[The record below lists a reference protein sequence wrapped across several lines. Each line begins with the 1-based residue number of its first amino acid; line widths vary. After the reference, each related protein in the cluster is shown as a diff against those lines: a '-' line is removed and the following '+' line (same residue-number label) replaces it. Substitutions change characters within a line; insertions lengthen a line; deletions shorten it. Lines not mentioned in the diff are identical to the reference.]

1 MQEKY
6 KDKAGRTMAGNP
18 NRMNILWLVD
28 HLGYNN
34 AMHGA
39 GMYYLNTIP
48 GFDKRKFNVILCVLR
63 EENYLI
69 KFFTDKE
76 VNIRILGRGKFSPMT
91 LLDIIRITKKE
102 HIHLIHAHGYGAA
115 NFGRLA
121 GMIRGIPTI
130 VHAHDDDRYYPLY
143 QNLADRLLRNHTAKA
158 IAVSE
163 SVKKS
168 CINKRHID
176 KDKTFVIHNGIPLK
190 DFVPP
195 EGERVQKERKRLGIE
210 SDFKVI
216 GTVAKLRE
224 EKGTQY
230 FIESAAK
237 VLEIFPKTN
246 LLVAGDGPLL
256 EELKILSEKLGIY
269 DRVLFAGFRNDIP
282 VILSIIDIF
291 VIPSITEGSP
301 LALLEAMAMGKP
313 IIATNAG
320 GIVEILKDGETGL
333 LVPSRDPEAIAEKI
347 VYLLRNEAES
357 RKLGSRAR
365 EEAEKYDILPHVQKL
380 VGHYDELTASVQ

>member
-6 KDKAGRTMAGNP
+6 KEKVEKVMADKIK
-18 NRMNILWLVD
+18 MNILWLVD

-48 GFDKRKFNVILCVLR
+48 VFDKRKFNVILCVLR
-63 EENYLI
+63 EEDYLI
-69 KFFTDKE
+69 KLFKDKE
-76 VNIRILGRGKFSPMT
+76 VNICILGRGKFSPLT
-91 LLDIIRITKKE
+91 LVDIIRITKE
-102 HIHLIHAHGYGAA
+102 EQIHLIHAHGYGAA

-130 VHAHDDDRYYPLY
+130 VHAHDDDRYYPSY
-143 QNLADRLLRNHTAKA
+143 QRVADRLLRNYTNRA

-163 SVKKS
+163 SVKES
-168 CINKRHID
+168 CINKRNIS
-176 KDKTFVIHNGIPLK
+176 KDKIFVIHNGIPLQ
-190 DFVPP
+190 DFVMP
-195 EGERVQKERKRLGIE
+195 EGERVQKERNRLGIG
-210 SDFKVI
+210 SDFKVV

-230 FIESAAK
+230 FIESAVK

-246 LLVAGDGPLL
+246 LLIAGDGPLM
-256 EELKILSEKLGIY
+256 EELKILSEKLGLGN
-269 DRVLFAGFRNDIP
+269 RVLFAGFRDDIP
-282 VILSIIDIF
+282 AILSIIDIF

-313 IIATNAG
+313 IVATNVG
-320 GIVEILKDGETGL
+320 GIVEILRDGETGL
-333 LVPSRDPEAIAEKI
+333 LVPSKDPEAIAEKI
-347 VYLLRNEAES
+347 VHLLRNEAES
-357 RKLGSRAR
+357 RKLGLRAR
-365 EEAEKYDILPHVQKL
+365 EEVEKYDIQSHVQK
-380 VGHYDELTASVQ
+380 VAGHYDELIASVQ

>member
-1 MQEKY
+1 MTADNHK
-6 KDKAGRTMAGNP
+6 M
-18 NRMNILWLVD
+18 MNILWLVD

-48 GFDKRKFNVILCVLR
+48 VFDKRKFNVTLCVLR
-63 EENYLI
+63 EEDYLI
-69 KFFTDKE
+69 KLFTDKKI
-76 VNIRILGRGKFSPMT
+76 NIRILKRGKFSPMT
-91 LLDIIRITKKE
+91 LVDILRIAKE
-102 HIHLIHAHGYGAA
+102 EKIHLIHAHGYGAA
-115 NFGRLA
+115 NFGRLV

-143 QNLADRLLRNHTAKA
+143 QNLADLLLRNYTDKA

-163 SVKKS
+163 SVKES
-168 CINKRHID
+168 CINKRNIS
-176 KDKTFVIHNGIPLK
+176 KDKTFVIHNGISLQ
-190 DFVPP
+190 DFATP

-224 EKGTQY
+224 EKGTRY

-246 LLVAGDGPLL
+246 LLVAGDGPLIG
-256 EELKILSEKLGIY
+256 ELKNLTEKLGIGN
-269 DRVLFAGFRNDIP
+269 RVIFAGFRDDIQ

-313 IIATNAG
+313 IVATNVG
-320 GIVEILKDGETGL
+320 GIVEILRDGETGL

-347 VYLLRNEAES
+347 VHLFRNEAES
-357 RKLGSRAR
+357 RKLGLRAK
-365 EEAEKYDILPHVQKL
+365 EEVEKYDIHSHVQKL
-380 VGHYDELTASVQ
+380 AWHYDEMVASVQ

>member
-1 MQEKY
+1 MTPDNHK
-6 KDKAGRTMAGNP
+6 M
-18 NRMNILWLVD
+18 MNILWLVD

-48 GFDKRKFNVILCVLR
+48 VFDKRKFNVILCVLR
-63 EENYLI
+63 EEDYLV
-69 KFFTDKE
+69 KCFTDKKL
-76 VNIRILGRGKFSPMT
+76 NIGILKRGKFSPMT
-91 LLDIIRITKKE
+91 LVDIIRITKKE

-115 NFGRLA
+115 NFGRIA

-130 VHAHDDDRYYPLY
+130 VHAHDDDRYYPFY
-143 QNLADRLLRNHTAKA
+143 QKLADRLLRNYTDKA

-163 SVKKS
+163 SVKES
-168 CINKRHID
+168 CINKRNIS
-176 KDKTFVIHNGIPLK
+176 KDKTFVIHNGIPLQN
-190 DFVPP
+190 FATL

-210 SDFKVI
+210 PDFKVI

-224 EKGTQY
+224 EKGTRY

-237 VLEIFPKTN
+237 VLDLFPKTN
-246 LLVAGDGPLL
+246 LLVAGDGPLIG
-256 EELKILSEKLGIY
+256 ELKNLTEKLGIGN
-269 DRVLFAGFRNDIP
+269 RVIFAGFRDDIQ

-313 IIATNAG
+313 IVATNVG
-320 GIVEILKDGETGL
+320 GIVEILRDGETGL

-347 VYLLRNEAES
+347 VHLFRNEAES
-357 RKLGSRAR
+357 RKLGLRAK
-365 EEAEKYDILPHVQKL
+365 EEVEKYDIHSHVQKL
-380 VGHYDELTASVQ
+380 AWHYDELVASVQ

>member
-1 MQEKY
+1 MTTDYHK
-6 KDKAGRTMAGNP
+6 
-18 NRMNILWLVD
+18 RMNVLWLVD

-48 GFDKRKFNVILCVLR
+48 VFDKRNFNVTLCVFR
-63 EENYLI
+63 KEDYLI
-69 KFFTDKE
+69 KFFTDK
-76 VNIRILGRGKFSPMT
+76 NINMRILKRGKFSPMT
-91 LLDIIRITKKE
+91 LVDILRIAKE
-102 HIHLIHAHGYGAA
+102 EKIQLIHAHGYGAA

-143 QNLADRLLRNHTAKA
+143 QRLADRLLRNYTDKA
-158 IAVSE
+158 IAVSG
-163 SVKKS
+163 SVKES
-168 CINKRHID
+168 CINNRNIG
-176 KDKTFVIHNGIPLK
+176 KDKTFVIHNGISLQ

-195 EGERVQKERKRLGIE
+195 GEERVEKERTRFGIE

-224 EKGTQY
+224 EKGTRY
-230 FIESAAK
+230 LIESFAK
-237 VLEIFPKTN
+237 VLEVFPKTI
-246 LLVAGDGPLL
+246 LLIAGDGSLM
-256 EELKILSEKLGIY
+256 EELKNLSEKLGIAN
-269 DRVLFAGFRNDIP
+269 RVVFAGFRDDIP

-291 VIPSITEGSP
+291 VIPSLTEGSP

-313 IIATNAG
+313 IVATNVG

-333 LVPSRDPEAIAEKI
+333 LVPSKDPGAIADKI
-347 VYLLRNEAES
+347 VYLLRNEAEFI
-357 RKLGSRAR
+357 KLGLRAR
-365 EEAEKYDILPHVQKL
+365 KEVENYDIHSHVQKL
-380 VGHYDELTASVQ
+380 AAHYDALNTSRQ